1 MVAETTCSV
10 KREYKNVLCSVL
22 RETDA
27 MRPVNASRNSNV
39 RAEVIAADVTAF
51 SMTHATQHGNVPPA
65 P

>member
-1 MVAETTCSV
+1 V